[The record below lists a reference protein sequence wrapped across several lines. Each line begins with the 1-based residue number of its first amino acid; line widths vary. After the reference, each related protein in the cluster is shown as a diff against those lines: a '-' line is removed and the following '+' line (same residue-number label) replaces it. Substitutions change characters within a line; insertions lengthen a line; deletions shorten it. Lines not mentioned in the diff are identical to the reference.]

1 MGKTASGRRNLR
13 IGTGEGI
20 LAMPWSFL
28 SLPGNFIIAALLT
41 QHYGLGKAAYG
52 LIVSLPLWSNAAQ
65 IFLLP
70 LLARFL
76 TPKDLALGMGWL
88 NIGMWTMLAAVL
100 PFLPADDP
108 SGVARLFIVFF
119 AVSSLS
125 LAFLGVGWTSWVR
138 DWVPSSL
145 RGKYFGR
152 RNRWLNV
159 STVLFLLLALVL
171 FESNEGALWPFQ
183 ALIITAVVTRYASLI
198 WQHGIR
204 THGDHLDVVGQ
215 GWLTQVR
222 QNLASP
228 GLLRF
233 ILFAAWTSFWMGVAG
248 PFVPV
253 FTFEELGLVP
263 GTFTILVILATLSG
277 IFGWWYWGR
286 KVDLHG
292 CLPILIISLGF
303 WEAQNYL
310 WAILNHSNTWLL
322 YPMWLFGGFVSI
334 GYFAASF
341 NLLLKLVPSEAKVM
355 GVSLHLALTSLAAG
369 IAPVLAGFLLGHF
382 LAEGAGITAYRIGFV
397 VKSTAVLAGLLL
409 LRGLR
414 EPQRS
419 QPASFTGAFRTIRQL
434 LAVQGASFLGRGG

>member
-1 MGKTASGRRNLR
+1 
-13 IGTGEGI
+13 
-20 LAMPWSFL
+20 MPWNFL

-41 QHYGLGKAAYG
+41 QQFGLGKAAYG

-100 PFLPADDP
+100 PFLPDDDP
-108 SGVARLFIVFF
+108 SGVATLFIVFF
-119 AVSSLS
+119 SISSLS

-145 RGKYFGR
+145 RGKYFGH

-159 STVLFLLLALVL
+159 STLFFLVLALAL
-171 FESNEGALWPFQ
+171 FERNEDALWPFQ
-183 ALIITAVVTRYASLI
+183 ALMITAVITRYASLI

-204 THGDHLDVVGQ
+204 TQGDHLDVVGE
-215 GWLTQVR
+215 GWLAKVR
-222 QNLASP
+222 QCLQAP

-233 ILFAAWTSFWMGVAG
+233 ILFAAWTSFWMGFAG

-253 FTFEELGLVP
+253 FAFEELGLAP
-263 GTFTILVILATLSG
+263 GAFTILVILATLSG

-286 KVDLHG
+286 KVDIHG
-292 CLPILIISLGF
+292 CLPILMISLAV
-303 WEAQNYL
+303 WEMQGYL
-310 WAILNHSNTWLL
+310 WAILTRENTWLL

-341 NLLLKLVPSEAKVM
+341 NLLLKLVPGEAKVV

-369 IAPVLAGFLLGHF
+369 MAPVLAGFLLGFF
-382 LAEGAGITAYRIGFV
+382 LAEGLGITTYRIGFV

-409 LRGLR
+409 LRGLY
-414 EPQRS
+414 EPQRT
-419 QPASFTGAFRTIRQL
+419 QPASFTGAFRTVRQL
-434 LAVQGASFLGRGG
+434 LAAQGASFLGRGG